1 MYEVRVAGPDDV
13 HTHDD
18 ELTALRQAN
27 KINQAF
33 LADMLKHPGPGPAD
47 MVLCVATVHHVP
59 QHGVDCNK
67 APHNGGNLHDESDDT
82 PFDVD
87 GVRYCG
93 RCHMAL

>member
-27 KINQAF
+27 QINQAF
-33 LADMLKHPGPGPAD
+33 LADLLKHPDPAD
-47 MVLCVATVHHVP
+47 QVLCLATVQLVP
-59 QHGVDCNK
+59 PRHGVDCNK
-67 APHNGGNLHDESDDT
+67 APHTEGNLHDESDDT

-87 GVRYCG
+87 GITYCG
-93 RCHMAL
+93 RGHAAL